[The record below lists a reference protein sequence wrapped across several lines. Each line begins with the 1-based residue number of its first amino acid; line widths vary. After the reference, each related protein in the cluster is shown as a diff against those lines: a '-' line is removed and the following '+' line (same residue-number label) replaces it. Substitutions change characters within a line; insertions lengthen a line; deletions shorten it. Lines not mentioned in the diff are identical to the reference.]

1 MHPRPATKLGSMQVV
16 PPEAGANVTPFT
28 SRHGRRRKCDG
39 PSIPL
44 FLCHRPGAPA
54 PADSR
59 RHARLRERG
68 PTPRTIL
75 TAALAAITSIMSP
88 LVIDCLRQVRQ
99 SAEWWERPSRTCR
112 CPRWAQRSA
121 ESGVE
126 VCEIW
131 GNFWGIRVLFGE
143 SGATSDHHAET
154 LNPGLTR

>member
-39 PSIPL
+39 PAIPL
-44 FLCHRPGAPA
+44 FLCHRPGGSCTGGFAPA
-54 PADSR
+54 CPASR
-59 RHARLRERG
+59 KG
-68 PTPRTIL
+68 PIRRKIL
-75 TAALAAITSIMSP
+75 IVALPAITSIMSS

-112 CPRWAQRSA
+112 CPKWAQRSA

-131 GNFWGIRVLFGE
+131 GNFWGIRVLFWGIW
-143 SGATSDHHAET
+143 DH
-154 LNPGLTR
+154 L